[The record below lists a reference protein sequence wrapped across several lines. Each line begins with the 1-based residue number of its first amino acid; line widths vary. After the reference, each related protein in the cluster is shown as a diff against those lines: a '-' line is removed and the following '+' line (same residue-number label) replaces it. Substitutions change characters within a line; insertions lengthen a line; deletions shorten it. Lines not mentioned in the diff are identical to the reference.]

1 MAQRGEGYL
10 YFKHTQGHAPHHTL
24 LMEMLLA
31 KQNDGVSPYLLLSW
45 IPMTISFCDSCSRE
59 PANTKKKILV
69 PRTSGLIA
77 TCKFLSQCEWWLWLH
92 QCCAGEIEVKRKD
105 WFYQNL
111 VWKTVSGWRRSFEMR
126 YGCHFE
132 CLLFI
137 FGYMCE
143 EEEENPFFEAVWLI
157 NWLAKKHTKFS
168 SLIKSKHTHQI
179 HWGCHSLKSLVFDTI
194 TYPCL
199 SLCLSNCSHN
209 YEWMRLNEEE
219 MSLLET
225 TLLLKTLF
233 NYILEDKNNNNLL
246 MKTKSMRRW
255 DFLSQKLL
263 LKEADNFEKPTSN
276 NSFWL
281 DLKKEGPEHD
291 HWGMNEK
298 NKVYILKRMMKW
310 LMQIW
315 SLMKKKKKP
324 TLSLTTQTLRW

>member
-1 MAQRGEGYL
+1 
-10 YFKHTQGHAPHHTL
+10 
-24 LMEMLLA
+24 
-31 KQNDGVSPYLLLSW
+31 
-45 IPMTISFCDSCSRE
+45 
-59 PANTKKKILV
+59 
-69 PRTSGLIA
+69 
-77 TCKFLSQCEWWLWLH
+77 
-92 QCCAGEIEVKRKD
+92 
-105 WFYQNL
+105 
-111 VWKTVSGWRRSFEMR
+111 MR

-137 FGYMCE
+137 FGYMC

-209 YEWMRLNEEE
+209 YEWMRLNDEE

-281 DLKKEGPEHD
+281 DLKKEALNMITEE
-291 HWGMNEK
+291 W
-298 NKVYILKRMMKW
+298 MKKQNVHIKKDDEVIDAN
-310 LMQIW
+310 MKFK
-315 SLMKKKKKP
+315 MKKKKKP